1 MDQTFGNYPV
11 NRDETARQ
19 KYLASQHAAAAGSR
33 LNDNVTGKEVVTRSS
48 KKPIVITPPL
58 EATPNELYAAWASVH
73 RRIAFWVAHKIA
85 HATGAIDG
93 IVDSLLNWAS
103 EIFEHGVF
111 FISKSFHGA
120 KNGWARGK
128 YPIGQ
133 SQ

>member
-11 NRDETARQ
+11 NRAETARQ
-19 KYLASQHAAAAGSR
+19 KYLASQHAAAAGS
-33 LNDNVTGKEVVTRSS
+33 
-48 KKPIVITPPL
+48 TPPL